1 MALGAERQQVVRLVL
16 RQSSVMVAIGLL
28 LGVAG
33 AFIATRVLRSLL
45 FEVNPTDPTVFA
57 LVALVLAASGSV
69 AAYIPARRA
78 TRVDPVVTLRYE

>member
-1 MALGAERQQVVRLVL
+1 MALGAERQQVVQLVL
-16 RQSSVMVAIGLL
+16 RQSAAMVATGLL

-33 AFIATRVLRSLL
+33 AFIATRVLQSLL
-45 FEVNPTDPTVFA
+45 FEVSATDPAVFV

-78 TRVDPVVTLRYE
+78 TRFDPVVTLRYE

>member
-1 MALGAERQQVVRLVL
+1 
-16 RQSSVMVAIGLL
+16 L
-28 LGVAG
+28 LGVAS

>member
-1 MALGAERQQVVRLVL
+1 MALGAERQRVVRLVL
-16 RQSSVMVAIGLL
+16 RQSFVMVAIGLL
-28 LGVAG
+28 LGMAG
-33 AFIATRVLRSLL
+33 ASIATRVLRSLL